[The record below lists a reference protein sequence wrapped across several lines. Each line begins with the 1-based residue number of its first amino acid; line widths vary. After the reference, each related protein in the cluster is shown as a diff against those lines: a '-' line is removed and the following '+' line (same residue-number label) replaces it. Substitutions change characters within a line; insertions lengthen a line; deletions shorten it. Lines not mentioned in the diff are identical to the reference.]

1 MLSSLLNASPV
12 APRVT
17 PRPSASPKKQS
28 TNAGKAETPIEVDDD
43 DEVVIEVRQSNFSS
57 LTMNWGFR
65 FPFSS
70 SCTLNTLLFIA
81 KNHAAGLG
89 VIDN

>member
-28 TNAGKAETPIEVDDD
+28 SNVGKAETPIEVDDD

-57 LTMNWGFR
+57 PHYELGNPVHILFLLYLEHT
-65 FPFSS
+65 
-70 SCTLNTLLFIA
+70 TLIVRH
-81 KNHAAGLG
+81 HAAGLG